1 MRLNFSIEKND
12 LIKAKATLVN
22 RHKMDFKDIHKC
34 IIKNTIIMVLLII
47 LIYMVSM
54 YICFNDKLDYLIS
67 LPIFYITTIILIV
80 VAILGSLIPLV
91 TSKLIY
97 KTWAYKLFKFDKTL
111 LFKMFTISIENN
123 NYRITTPL
131 VIGNIRERDNTLF
144 LFDDDKFL
152 IIIPL
157 SKVND
162 KDSLL
167 NTINQH
173 IEVIRLW
180 LINLIMIRI
189 LLNL

>member
-12 LIKAKATLVN
+12 LIKAKATLIN

-111 LFKMFTISIENN
+111 LLKMFTISIENN
-123 NYRITTPL
+123 NLILVNDNYRITTPL

-173 IEVIRLW
+173 IEVIRL
-180 LINLIMIRI
+180 
-189 LLNL
+189 

>member
-34 IIKNTIIMVLLII
+34 IIKNTIIMVFLII

-173 IEVIRLW
+173 IEVIRL
-180 LINLIMIRI
+180 
-189 LLNL
+189 

>member
-1 MRLNFSIEKND
+1 MKLDFSIERND
-12 LIKAKATLVN
+12 LIEAKATLIN
-22 RHKMDFKDIHKC
+22 KHRIDFKDTHNC
-34 IIKNTIIMVLLII
+34 IIKNTIIMVLSII

-54 YICFNDKLDYLIS
+54 YICFNNNLSYLIS
-67 LPIFYITTIILIV
+67 SPIFYITTIILIV
-80 VAILGSLIPLV
+80 VAILGSLIPLI

-97 KTWAYKLFKFDKTL
+97 KTWRYKLFKFDKTL
-111 LFKMFTISIENN
+111 LSKKFIIAIENN
-123 NYRITTPL
+123 NLILINDNYRITTPL

-152 IIIPL
+152 IMIPL

-173 IEVIRLW
+173 IEVISL
-180 LINLIMIRI
+180 
-189 LLNL
+189 

>member
-1 MRLNFSIEKND
+1 M
-12 LIKAKATLVN
+12 
-22 RHKMDFKDIHKC
+22 
-34 IIKNTIIMVLLII
+34 
-47 LIYMVSM
+47 
-54 YICFNDKLDYLIS
+54 
-67 LPIFYITTIILIV
+67 

-111 LFKMFTISIENN
+111 LFKMFTISIENTN
-123 NYRITTPL
+123 LILVNDNYRITTPL

-144 LFDDDKFL
+144 LFDDKFL

-173 IEVIRLW
+173 IEVIRL
-180 LINLIMIRI
+180 
-189 LLNL
+189 